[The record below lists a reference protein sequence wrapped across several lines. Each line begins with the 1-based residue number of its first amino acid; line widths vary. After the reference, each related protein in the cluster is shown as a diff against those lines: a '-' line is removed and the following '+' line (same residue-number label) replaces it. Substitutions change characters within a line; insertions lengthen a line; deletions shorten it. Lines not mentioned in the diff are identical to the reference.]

1 MRVPCRK
8 PPAGKPVLIHR
19 TFLLMNRRFWIAIPF
34 VAASAYALLRWFS
47 LGVAVSGWI
56 GLPQFAP
63 AMRKLNTESGRWGLA
78 ALALQCVAILM
89 ILPRKPKKSAF
100 VFSTGRA
107 PSEPVDAH
115 AWIEHLGHCVLR
127 TALCCFI
134 TILLVVVY
142 VFLSLAIHRPVA

>member
-1 MRVPCRK
+1 
-8 PPAGKPVLIHR
+8 LIHR
-19 TFLLMNRRFWIAIPF
+19 NSLFMNPRFWVAIPF
-34 VAASAYALLRWFS
+34 LVGSAFALSEWFS
-47 LGVAVSGWI
+47 LGVAASGWI

-63 AMRKLNTESGRWGLA
+63 AMQKLNTESGRWGLA

-89 ILPRKPKKSAF
+89 ILPRKPKKSAPA
-100 VFSTGRA
+100 FSTGWP
-107 PSEPVDAH
+107 PSEPLDAH

-142 VFLSLAIHRPVA
+142 VFLSLAIRRPVA